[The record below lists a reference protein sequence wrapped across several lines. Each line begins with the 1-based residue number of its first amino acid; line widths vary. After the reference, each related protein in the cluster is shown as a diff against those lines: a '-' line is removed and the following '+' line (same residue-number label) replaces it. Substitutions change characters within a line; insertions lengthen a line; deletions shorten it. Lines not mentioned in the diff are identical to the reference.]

1 MKGGVTF
8 FRSAA
13 AAAVRTY
20 FFSPEAVNSDY
31 YLESTPEG
39 HAERMTWTAEHGLS
53 TGEIGADGYAAW
65 VDFTDPETGES
76 RGRVRKNSVR
86 FIEKNINIDKSL
98 SLAAAVNPQ
107 VAEAVNQAQRRMA
120 EAMTAYAGQHFVTRV
135 GPAGAQR
142 QVTVEQLETVTHAH
156 AVSRENEPHPH
167 LHWQVGGRVYAEG
180 GWRQLD
186 TADAAKHSAALN
198 ALGENVLHA
207 DPQLRHVLAAE
218 GCSFDPATG
227 KVAELEPYVESFS
240 TRAAQ
245 IRANKELLEANW
257 RADPVNAGK
266 TPGPGLRSQW
276 DHMAWAGTAEL
287 EHIEAELTPRPQKTE
302 LADAALNQRWA
313 AELAAMGFQAPE
325 ASSTPE
331 ISSTPESRP
340 AAEAGGEGLAETGMP
355 SVERLAAATVAKL
368 SGTRSAWSS
377 ADIRAEA
384 TRQLTACGYIGGP
397 GELALLR
404 EQLVGT
410 VEGQCRSMA
419 DPRTTPP
426 ETARH
431 WTTQSIIDTED
442 QLKIRLAARAA
453 APAPTAITAGEV
465 QEVFPRLN
473 DAQAEAAAALA
484 SGTRLSVIEGY
495 AGTGK
500 TTMLAAAVKIR
511 GPGAPMLTVT
521 PTVVASH
528 EVRSAGAEAC
538 SLHKLLHAHGF
549 RWNQHNQW
557 NRLAPGETDPVTG
570 QVFQPP
576 TEDSPY
582 HLAPDTQIVVDEAG
596 MLDQQ
601 ATVALL
607 ALVDEYEADLA
618 LMGDRAQL
626 SAVGRG
632 GVLDIA
638 ARVTTHHIE
647 LDRVHRFGDDTDYAE
662 ISKKLRNREDLPE
675 TFNRLYQRGNLR
687 IHDTT
692 EDAQAAVATEA
703 VTDIQAR
710 RKIALTVPTNAAA
723 AELNA
728 TIQAERI
735 AAGQIT
741 KHDNPA
747 TGSDGLE
754 IYRGDTVMTRS
765 NNTELGVA
773 NRESFRVV
781 DVHQDGALIIAST
794 VDDRHKVIDAQYV
807 AEHVHLGY
815 AVTDYGNQGTTVD
828 HGSVLLEE
836 GMSGGGA
843 YVGATRGSEDNTLHI
858 VAEDV
863 DEARATFTRIMGTDR
878 ADRGL
883 DQARAELADELA
895 GLDLAPI
902 APESAPQPL
911 SERVQRYVETLED
924 RRERLEGYSE
934 YVKPLHDYQQQVEG
948 FRARHG
954 TTRDQA
960 IVAAGDAARQAREAE
975 QAAKEVFQQRGAEI
989 YQQARQKVGYQMRS
1003 LQTREGHARNAGIL
1017 DLKGD
1022 KAKAHQMR
1030 EALEAEHGLEVPRGK
1045 RRIKHQHVTED
1056 HDWVDQVAKN
1066 ITHDTLPADPRVL
1079 DAQGHADQA
1088 AQQAQDAAEHKDQ
1101 ITQAWNADV
1110 GDKPD
1115 ITLRRDRGQKP
1126 MTYQYAQDRIA
1137 ELDQRI
1143 SFAANPENHHQVLN
1157 QLDEAQQRRERQAA
1171 QARTAS
1177 TGPRRGPGVDPA
1189 LDPHSPV
1196 HQAAYRPPSPRPDT
1210 GPDLGR

>member
-39 HAERMTWTAEHGLS
+39 HAERMTWTAEHGFS
-53 TGEIGADGYAAW
+53 TDEIGAEGYAAW

-107 VAEAVNQAQRRMA
+107 VAEAVNQAQRKMA
-120 EAMTAYAGQHFVTRV
+120 EAMTAYAAEHFVTRV

-142 QVTVEQLETVTHAH
+142 QVAVEQLETVTHAH

-167 LHWQVGGRVYAEG
+167 LHWQVGARVYAEG

-207 DPQLRHVLAAE
+207 DPQLRHVLASE
-218 GCSFDPATG
+218 GYTFDPATG
-227 KVAELEPYVESFS
+227 KVGELEPYIDAFS

-245 IRANKELLEANW
+245 IRGNKELLEQNW
-257 RADPVNAGK
+257 HADPVNGGK
-266 TPGPGLRSQW
+266 TPGPGLRSEW
-276 DHMAWAGTAEL
+276 DHMAWNGTATL
-287 EHIEAELTPRPQKTE
+287 EHIEAELIPRPQKTE
-302 LADAALNQRWA
+302 LADPGLNHRWA
-313 AELAAMGFQAPE
+313 AELEAMGFQPPQPNPAPE
-325 ASSTPE
+325 TSSTPE
-331 ISSTPESRP
+331 PNP
-340 AAEAGGEGLAETGMP
+340 APQPRTAAETGVP
-355 SVERLAAATVAKL
+355 SVERVAAVTLAKL

-384 TRQLTACGYIGGP
+384 TRALTASGYIAAP
-397 GELALLR
+397 DELALMR

-410 VEGQCRSMA
+410 VEVQCRSMA
-419 DPRTTPP
+419 DPRTSPP

-442 QLKIRLAARAA
+442 QLKTRLAVRAA
-453 APAPTAITAGEV
+453 APAPTAIAAGEV
-465 QEVFPRLN
+465 HESFSRLN

-484 SGTRLSVIEGY
+484 VGTWLSVIEGY
-495 AGTGK
+495 AGAGK
-500 TTMLAAAVKIR
+500 TTMLAAAAKIR

-549 RWNQHNQW
+549 RWNEHNQW
-557 NRLAPGETDPVTG
+557 NRLAPGDTDPVTG
-570 QVFQPP
+570 QVYQSP
-576 TEDSPY
+576 TEESPY
-582 HLAPDTQIVVDEAG
+582 HLGPDTQIVVDEAG

-601 ATVALL
+601 ATAALVV
-607 ALVDEYEADLA
+607 LVDEHEADLA

-647 LDRVHRFGDDTDYAE
+647 LDQVHRFGTDTDYAE

-687 IHDTT
+687 IHPTT

-703 VTDIQAR
+703 ATDIQAGR
-710 RKIALTVPTNAAA
+710 EIALTVPTNATAT
-723 AELNA
+723 ELNA

-735 AAGQIT
+735 TAGQIT
-741 KHDNPA
+741 AHQDPA
-747 TGSDGLE
+747 TGSDGLD

-781 DVHQDGALIIAST
+781 DVHQDGALLLAGE
-794 VDDRHKVIDAQYV
+794 DHRHHLIDAAYV
-807 AEHVHLGY
+807 TEHVHLGY

-828 HGSVLLEE
+828 HGSVLLEV

-858 VAEDV
+858 VAEDA
-863 DEARATFTRIMGTDR
+863 DEARVRFTRIMGTDR

-883 DQARAELADELA
+883 EAARAELAEELA
-895 GLDLAPI
+895 GLDLTPVTPEPAP
-902 APESAPQPL
+902 L
-911 SERVQRYVETLED
+911 GERVQRYVERLED
-924 RRERLEGYSE
+924 RRERLEGYAE
-934 YVKPLHDYQQQVEG
+934 YVKPLHDYQQ
-948 FRARHG
+948 RAEDFGTRYG
-954 TTRDQA
+954 TTLSQ
-960 IVAAGDAARQAREAE
+960 VVGDADAAERQAREAHQ
-975 QAAKEVFQQRGAEI
+975 QAREVFAQRHAEI
-989 YQQARQKVGYQMRS
+989 YRQAKKEVGHQMQSLLTQENRAREAGFFDFKGHKAAAQQQ
-1003 LQTREGHARNAGIL
+1003 REG
-1017 DLKGD
+1017 
-1022 KAKAHQMR
+1022 
-1030 EALEAEHGLEVPRGK
+1030 LEAEHGVEVPRTS
-1045 RRIKHQHVTED
+1045 RQRIKHQDVPED
-1056 HDWVDQVAKN
+1056 HNWVKQVAKN
-1066 ITHDTLPADPRVL
+1066 MTNEALPADPSVL
-1079 DAQGHADQA
+1079 QTQENAHQA
-1088 AQQAQDAAEHKDQ
+1088 ADHAHQAAETRERITGLWRDQ
-1101 ITQAWNADV
+1101 V

-1115 ITLRRDRGQKP
+1115 VTLRRDRVQRP
-1126 MTYQYAQDRIA
+1126 MTYQYAQDRI
-1137 ELDQRI
+1137 EGLDQRI
-1143 SFAANPENHHQVLN
+1143 TWASNPENQDQVIEH
-1157 QLDEAQQRRERQAA
+1157 LDKAQQRRAEQAEQAA
-1171 QARTAS
+1171 QTKPAR
-1177 TGPRRGPGVDPA
+1177 TGPRRSPGLDPA
-1189 LDPHSPV
+1189 PDPHSPAY
-1196 HQAAYRPPSPRPDT
+1196 QAAFGSPSPRPDT

>member
-39 HAERMTWTAEHGLS
+39 HAERLTWTAEGGLS
-53 TGEIGADGYAAW
+53 TGEIDAEGYAAW
-65 VDFTDPETGES
+65 VDFTDPETGET
-76 RGRVRKNSVR
+76 RGTVRKNSVR

-107 VAEAVNQAQRRMA
+107 VAEAVNQAQRKMA
-120 EAMTAYAGQHFVTRV
+120 EAMTAYAAEHFVTRV

-142 QVTVEQLETVTHAH
+142 QVAVEQLETVTHAH

-167 LHWQVGGRVYAEG
+167 LHWQVGARVYAEG

-207 DPQLRHVLAAE
+207 DPQLRSVLAGE
-218 GCSFDPATG
+218 GYSFDPATG
-227 KVAELEPYVESFS
+227 TVTELEPYIEAFS

-245 IRANKELLEANW
+245 IRANKELLEQNW
-257 RADPVNAGK
+257 RADPANAGK

-276 DHMAWAGTAEL
+276 DYMAWNGTAEL
-287 EHIEAELTPRPQKTE
+287 EHIEAELTPRPDKTE
-302 LADAALNQRWA
+302 LADAGLTQRWV
-313 AELAAMGFQAPE
+313 AELEAMGFTAPQPR
-325 ASSTPE
+325 S
-331 ISSTPESRP
+331 
-340 AAEAGGEGLAETGMP
+340 
-355 SVERLAAATVAKL
+355 AAATEAGVIEGAVPGRHELAEATVAAL
-368 SGTRSAWSS
+368 AAGRSAWST

-384 TRQLTACGYIGGP
+384 TRALTGSGYVADP
-397 GELALLR
+397 KELAVVR
-404 EQLVGT
+404 EDLVAT

-419 DPRTTPP
+419 DPRTSPP

-431 WTTQSIIDTED
+431 WTTQAIIDTED
-442 QLKIRLAARAA
+442 QLKTRLAVRAA
-453 APAPTAITAGEV
+453 APVPTALTAGGV

-473 DAQAEAAAALA
+473 DAQAAAAAALA

-495 AGTGK
+495 AGAGK
-500 TTMLAAAVKIR
+500 TALLQAAFEIR
-511 GPGAPMLTVT
+511 GADDVHQQRPMLTVT
-521 PTVVASH
+521 PTLKAAQQARH
-528 EVRSAGAEAC
+528 AGAEAC
-538 SLHKLLHAHGF
+538 SLHKLLHANGY
-549 RWNQHNQW
+549 RWDEHNHW
-557 NRLAPGETDPVTG
+557 NRLAPGETDPTTG
-570 QVFQPP
+570 GAYRPP
-576 TEDSPY
+576 AEESPY
-582 HLAPDTQIVVDEAG
+582 HLAPDTQLVVDEAG

-601 ATVALL
+601 AASALL
-607 ALVDEYEADLA
+607 SLVDEHEADLA

-647 LDRVHRFGDDTDYAE
+647 LDQVHRFGDDFEYAE
-662 ISKKLRNREDLPE
+662 ISKKLRDREDLSE
-675 TFNRLYQRGNLR
+675 AFERLYQRGNLR

-692 EDAQAAVATEA
+692 EEAQAAVAVDA
-703 VTDIQAR
+703 ATDIQDNR
-710 RKIALTVPTNAAA
+710 EVGLTVPTNAAA
-723 AELNA
+723 TDLNA

-735 AAGQIT
+735 NTGQIT
-741 KHDNPA
+741 EHENPT
-747 TGSDGLE
+747 TGSDGLD

-781 DVHQDGALIIAST
+781 DVHQDGALTIAST
-794 VDDRHKVIDAQYV
+794 EDKRHQVIDAQYV

-828 HGSVLLEE
+828 HGSVLLED

-843 YVGATRGSEDNTLHI
+843 YVGATRGRQDNTIHI
-858 VAEDV
+858 VAEDA
-863 DEARATFTRIMGTDR
+863 DEARVKFTRIMGTDR

-883 DQARAELADELA
+883 DQARADLAEELA
-895 GLDLAPI
+895 GLDLTPLT
-902 APESAPQPL
+902 PEPAPL
-911 SERVQRYVETLED
+911 SERVQRYVETLEE
-924 RRERLEGYSE
+924 RRERLEGYAE
-934 YVKPLHDYQQQVEG
+934 YVKPLHDYQQQAEDFG
-948 FRARHG
+948 TRYG
-954 TTRDQA
+954 TTFSQA
-960 IVAAGDAARQAREAE
+960 VVDAGDAARQARDTH
-975 QAAKEVFQQRGAEI
+975 QAAQALYQQRGDEI

-1003 LQTREGHARNAGIL
+1003 LQTIEGHARDAGLL
-1017 DLKGD
+1017 DLKGH
-1022 KAKAHQMR
+1022 KPAAHQMR
-1030 EALEAEHGLEVPRGK
+1030 EALEAEHGVEVPRTS
-1045 RRIKHQHVTED
+1045 RQRIKHQDVPED
-1056 HDWVDQVAKN
+1056 HNWVDQVAKN
-1066 ITHDTLPADPRVL
+1066 ITNEALPADPSVL
-1079 DAQGHADQA
+1079 RAQAEAHQ
-1088 AQQAQDAAEHKDQ
+1088 AAEHAHQAAETRERITGLWRDQ
-1101 ITQAWNADV
+1101 V

-1115 ITLRRDRGQKP
+1115 VILRRDRVQRP

-1143 SFAANPENHHQVLN
+1143 SFAANPENQHQVLDD
-1157 QLDEAQQRRERQAA
+1157 LDKAQQRREEQAAKRQAA
-1171 QARTAS
+1171 RAR
-1177 TGPRRGPGVDPA
+1177 PRAPGLDPA
-1189 LDPHSPV
+1189 LDPHSPAY
-1196 HQAAYRPPSPRPDT
+1196 QAAYRPPPSTQDT